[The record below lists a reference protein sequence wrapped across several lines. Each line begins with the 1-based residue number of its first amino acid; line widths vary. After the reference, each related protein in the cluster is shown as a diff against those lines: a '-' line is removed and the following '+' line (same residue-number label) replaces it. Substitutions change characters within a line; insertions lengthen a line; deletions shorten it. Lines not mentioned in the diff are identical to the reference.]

1 MQASYA
7 IAYATS
13 ANPVGAEL
21 DGSAANYGGLNAA
34 AQIFAPQ
41 RNRAEEI
48 GTKWELFDRHLLATA
63 ALFRTDVS
71 GAREVNSG
79 VTTGNA
85 AYYVQGVDLE
95 VAGKITDKWS
105 VIGGLVLM
113 NSKVTQSYA
122 PTNVGLQLANI
133 AHQSFSLLS
142 KYEIGDLL
150 EVGGQAIYASK
161 IYGGNNLVAN
171 GGTAFNAFGLPAPTT
186 ANPFIN
192 VPTVLPSHWRF
203 DAFAEMK
210 VGPNFTMKLSVVNI
224 FNRTYYDAF
233 YQSAAPFVLIAPAR
247 TVLLEARARF

>member
-1 MQASYA
+1 MS
-7 IAYATS
+7 
-13 ANPVGAEL
+13 
-21 DGSAANYGGLNAA
+21 
-34 AQIFAPQ
+34 
-41 RNRAEEI
+41 R
-48 GTKWELFDRHLLATA
+48 
-63 ALFRTDVS
+63 

-95 VAGKITDKWS
+95 AAGKITDKWS